1 MTVYGSDGRV
11 LTKADGSAYFSAIG
25 QLGGRPRRWR
35 FRRKVG
41 LTGPPP
47 ASFPETRRTQ
57 EEEELPIKPVTTR
70 FA

>member
-35 FRRKVG
+35 FRRKAKADRPP
-41 LTGPPP
+41 LT
-47 ASFPETRRTQ
+47 SFPETRRTQ
-57 EEEELPIKPVTTR
+57 EEEGLPIKPVTTR